1 MKVIKFCEE
10 VIVISQSVTFWVMNQ
25 GEEYRAQYCV
35 NMSVLEK
42 QDMMGEPTKG
52 SIIRS
57 EGYETSEE
65 AHARLNAILKELKGK
80 P

>member
-25 GEEYRAQYCV
+25 GEEYASQYCV

-42 QDMMGEPTKG
+42 QDFMGEPTKS

-57 EGYETSEE
+57 EGYKTSKE
-65 AHARLNAILKELKGK
+65 AHARLNGILKELRGE
-80 P
+80 